1 MERARVPTLPLL
13 HSEEAGRCPPKSMWR
28 QTLLA
33 TVPRSKDPTG
43 RPRDRAWESEDLG
56 STPTSLNAEL

>member
-1 MERARVPTLPLL
+1 MERARVLTLPLL
-13 HSEEAGRCPPKSMWR
+13 HSEKAGRCPPKSMWG

-43 RPRDRAWESEDLG
+43 MPRGPKSEDLG
-56 STPTSLNAEL
+56 SIPTSLDAEL